1 MPFARPLSR
10 RHLAL
15 AGFASLGSALLGG
28 LAGCASLLGPQV
40 ISLGQAD
47 LDRLLARKF
56 PMTRRVLEL
65 LEVTLTAPRI
75 QLLPERNRI
84 AVVLDLASQERLSGL
99 VGRARLGF
107 DSALRYEPRDATLRL
122 TQVRVQQLSLDG
134 SSPTLPGATTAAGPS
149 STVTPVASVAPVAP
163 GLLARLGQSLAAT
176 ALDEMVLYSVPAERL
191 ADLRRLGLVPGAVTV
206 TVRGVEITLAKAI

>member
-149 STVTPVASVAPVAP
+149 STVAPVAP

>member
-40 ISLGQAD
+40 ITLGQAD

-99 VGRARLGF
+99 AGRARLGF

-149 STVTPVASVAPVAP
+149 STVAPVAP

>member
-15 AGFASLGSALLGG
+15 AGLASLGSALLGG

-40 ISLGQAD
+40 ITLGQAD

-56 PMTRRVLEL
+56 PMTRRLLEL

-99 VGRARLGF
+99 AGRARLGF

-134 SSPTLPGATTAAGPS
+134 SSPTLPGASTAAGPS
-149 STVTPVASVAPVAP
+149 ALVAP

>member
-40 ISLGQAD
+40 ITLGQAD

-99 VGRARLGF
+99 AGRARLGF

-149 STVTPVASVAPVAP
+149 STVAPVAPVAP

>member
-40 ISLGQAD
+40 ITLGQAH

-149 STVTPVASVAPVAP
+149 PTVASVAP

>member
-99 VGRARLGF
+99 AGRARLGF

-149 STVTPVASVAPVAP
+149 STVAPVAP